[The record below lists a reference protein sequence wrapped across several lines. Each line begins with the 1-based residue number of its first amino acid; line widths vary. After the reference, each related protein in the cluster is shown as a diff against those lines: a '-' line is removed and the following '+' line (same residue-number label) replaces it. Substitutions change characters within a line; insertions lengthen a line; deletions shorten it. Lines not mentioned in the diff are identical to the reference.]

1 MRPNFY
7 LMKATVSG
15 ALGGLLFGFD
25 TAVIAGAMDALTR
38 LYHLTDTTQ
47 GITVF
52 TAVAGTVVGAMSAGA
67 IGQKLGGRETLRI
80 TAVFYVIS
88 AIGCM
93 LAWNWDALLV
103 FRFLGGLGIGAS
115 SVLGPV
121 YITELAP
128 AKWRGRMVGT
138 FQVNVVIG
146 ILLAYAS
153 NFAIRTLHLGAW
165 EWRVQLGVAAI
176 PAVLFLILLF
186 GIPRSPRWSVSKDR
200 IDEAMHVLKMMGDPD
215 PAAELADIKLALKES
230 HAVANEPVFQWKYR
244 YPLFLAI
251 TIGAFNQLAGINAI
265 LYYLNNIFASAG
277 FSQMSGDL
285 QSIAI
290 GATNLVFTLVGMTL
304 IDRLGRK
311 TLLLIGAAGCAAC
324 LGGVAYVFLTNS
336 HQAALLG
343 LLVVYIAFF
352 AVSQGAVIW
361 VYIGEVFPNV
371 VRNKGQSVGNS
382 SHWIMNAAIAL
393 VFPILAAKSGG
404 APFVFFAVMTL
415 VQFVTVLFFYPETK
429 GQTLEALQRRLT
441 LPDSADEGLV
451 EPSIWSFRGRIPRRD
466 YWIRLGAL
474 ALLFA
479 LIRGLTNLISVE
491 WFAVIFSVA
500 AGLFGLATQ
509 VKRWHDLDL
518 SGGMVLLN
526 LTVVFLPVALIWQG
540 FFRGTAGPN
549 RFGADPT
556 HEE

>member
-1 MRPNFY
+1 MQKRHLTHPWGLLTRAAFGIEIGSQNGRRMRPNFY

-25 TAVIAGAMDALTR
+25 TAVIAGAIGALTS
-38 LYHLTDTTQ
+38 LYHLSDTTQ

-67 IGQKLGGRETLRI
+67 IGQKIGGRETLRI
-80 TAVFYVIS
+80 TAVLYVIS
-88 AIGCM
+88 ALGCM
-93 LAWNWDALLV
+93 LAWDWSALLF

-138 FQVNVVIG
+138 FQINVVIG

-153 NFAIRTLHLGAW
+153 NFGIRLLHLGAW
-165 EWRVQLGVAAI
+165 EWRLQLGVAAI

-186 GIPRSPRWSVSKDR
+186 GIPRSPRWSVSKAR
-200 IDEAMHVLKMMGDPD
+200 IDEALEVLKLMGDPA
-215 PAAELADIKLALKES
+215 PEAELADIQQALKES

-265 LYYLNNIFASAG
+265 LYYLNNIFAAAG
-277 FSQMSGDL
+277 FNQLSGDL
-285 QSIAI
+285 QAIAI
-290 GATNLVFTLVGMTL
+290 GATNLIFTLIGMTL

-311 TLLLIGAAGCAAC
+311 TLLLIGAAGDAAC
-324 LGGVAYVFLTNS
+324 LAGVAYVFLTNS
-336 HQAALLG
+336 HQSALLW
-343 LLVVYIAFF
+343 LLIVYIAFF

-404 APFVFFAVMTL
+404 APFVFFAVMTV

-429 GQTLEALQRRLT
+429 GQTLENLQRRL
-441 LPDSADEGLV
+441 
-451 EPSIWSFRGRIPRRD
+451 
-466 YWIRLGAL
+466 
-474 ALLFA
+474 
-479 LIRGLTNLISVE
+479 
-491 WFAVIFSVA
+491 
-500 AGLFGLATQ
+500 
-509 VKRWHDLDL
+509 VK
-518 SGGMVLLN
+518 S
-526 LTVVFLPVALIWQG
+526 
-540 FFRGTAGPN
+540 
-549 RFGADPT
+549 
-556 HEE
+556 

>member
-1 MRPNFY
+1 MLMAASESRIREPYWRRMRPNFY

-25 TAVIAGAMDALTR
+25 TAVIAGAIGALTK
-38 LYHLTDTTQ
+38 LYGLSDTTQ

-67 IGQKLGGRETLRI
+67 IGQKIGGRETLRI
-80 TAVFYVIS
+80 TAVLYVIS
-88 AIGCM
+88 AVGCM
-93 LAWNWDALLV
+93 LAWNWPALLF

-138 FQVNVVIG
+138 FQINVVIG

-153 NFAIRTLHLGAW
+153 NFGIRLLHLGSW
-165 EWRVQLGVAAI
+165 EWRVQLGVAAL
-176 PAVLFLILLF
+176 PAVLFLVLLF
-186 GIPRSPRWSVSKDR
+186 GIPRSPRWSVSKAR
-200 IDEAMHVLKMMGDPD
+200 IDEALEVLKLMGDPA
-215 PAAELADIKLALKES
+215 PETELADIQQALKES

-265 LYYLNNIFASAG
+265 LYYLNNIFAAAG
-277 FSQMSGDL
+277 FNQLSGDL
-285 QSIAI
+285 QAIAI
-290 GATNLVFTLVGMTL
+290 GATNLIFTLIGMTL

-311 TLLLIGAAGCAAC
+311 TLLLIGAAGDAAC
-324 LGGVAYVFLTNS
+324 LAGVAYVFLTNS
-336 HQAALLG
+336 HQSALLW
-343 LLVVYIAFF
+343 LLIVYIAFF

-404 APFVFFAVMTL
+404 APFVFFAVMTV

-429 GQTLEALQRRLT
+429 GQTLENLQRRL
-441 LPDSADEGLV
+441 
-451 EPSIWSFRGRIPRRD
+451 
-466 YWIRLGAL
+466 
-474 ALLFA
+474 
-479 LIRGLTNLISVE
+479 
-491 WFAVIFSVA
+491 
-500 AGLFGLATQ
+500 
-509 VKRWHDLDL
+509 VK
-518 SGGMVLLN
+518 G
-526 LTVVFLPVALIWQG
+526 
-540 FFRGTAGPN
+540 
-549 RFGADPT
+549 
-556 HEE
+556 